1 MPQTHR
7 PYPPEYRRRIV
18 ELARAG
24 RSVNAL
30 AHEFEPSAS
39 AFRYSLKQAGLG
51 EGLRSGGYRRVT
63 ALLCIEGCRINRK
76 RVQRIWRREGL
87 KLAVKQ
93 SKRWYLFQE
102 FRA

>member
-30 AHEFEPSAS
+30 RTNSALGERV
-39 AFRYSLKQAGLG
+39 RYSLKQAGLG

-93 SKRWYLFQE
+93 SKRWDLFQE